1 MSAWLA
7 HATIV
12 QECQRIL
19 AHVRYHFHAGNTDA
33 CGAFFELWFYRRA
46 HRNRWFGVW
55 PVDWNEFVIEL
66 LDSFVEKVHMEML
79 VAPER
84 CWQCKLL
91 VASSPGCH
99 FCEILAAAMHNS
111 TAARYKFLSICW
123 RYIELHLAKDPA
135 RWHGISFS
143 EEDVAELN
151 SRFSHSYHTHIREY
165 ALFVSRRRH
174 GKNRPRKGRS

>member
-19 AHVRYHFHAGNTDA
+19 AHIRYHFHAGNTDA

-66 LDSFVEKVHMEML
+66 LDSFVEKVHTEML

-84 CWQCKLL
+84 CWQCKPLA
-91 VASSPGCH
+91 ASSPGCH

-143 EEDVAELN
+143 EEDVGELN

>member
-12 QECQRIL
+12 QERQRFL
-19 AHVRYHFHAGNTDA
+19 AHVCYDFRAGNTDA

-55 PVDWNEFVIEL
+55 PIDWNRFVIEL
-66 LDSFVEKVHMEML
+66 LDSFVEKVHTEML

-91 VASSPGCH
+91 VASRCH
-99 FCEILAAAMHNS
+99 FCEILAACTLGAVGAFRLAGSASSRASGNAVAR
-111 TAARYKFLSICW
+111 AAGGFLGS
-123 RYIELHLAKDPA
+123 D
-135 RWHGISFS
+135 GISS
-143 EEDVAELN
+143 LL
-151 SRFSHSYHTHIREY
+151 T
-165 ALFVSRRRH
+165 
-174 GKNRPRKGRS
+174 